1 MADTQKLDKKELKA
15 PDAFQAAGTE
25 AQSWIQKHEKTV
37 IMGVAGAMVVGLG
50 VGLVGWVNG
59 RSDEKAARKLGEAL
73 RPLERGVDETG
84 FAAAGSTGS
93 DKSAP
98 FKSQAEKDQAV
109 VASLDAF
116 RKDSGG
122 TRAASAAGL
131 PLAQTQLRLGQY
143 AEALE
148 GFEAFLKQAR
158 ADDPLRAAALEGKG
172 YAFEGQG
179 QLDKA
184 SEAFGQ
190 LAKENATPFLE
201 GMGPY
206 HQARI
211 LLAQGKKDEAAKGFA
226 EVAAKFP
233 KTAAARM
240 AQDRVSALIAQGVT
254 PPVVAGA
261 ADAGT

>member
-1 MADTQKLDKKELKA
+1 VSDTQKLDKKELKA

-37 IMGVAGAMVVGLG
+37 VMGVAGALVLGLG
-50 VGLVGWVNG
+50 VGLVNWVND
-59 RSDEKAARKLGEAL
+59 RSEDKAARQLGEAL
-73 RPLERGVDETG
+73 RPMQRGVDETG
-84 FAAAGSTGS
+84 FAAAGATGNEK
-93 DKSAP
+93 DAP
-98 FKSQAEKDQAV
+98 FKSQAEKDQSV

-116 RKDSGG
+116 RKGSDG
-122 TRAASAAGL
+122 THAAMAAGL
-131 PLAQTQLRLGQY
+131 PLAQTQLRLGMY

-148 GFEAFLKQAR
+148 GFHAFLKHAR
-158 ADDPLRAAALEGKG
+158 SEDPLRAAALEGKG

-184 SEAFGQ
+184 LEAFAQ
-190 LAKENATPFLE
+190 LGKENATPFLE

-211 LLAQGKKDEAAKGFA
+211 LLAQGKKDEAARGFA